1 MSSKPRLRGLGQRQW
16 GACLAFSLA
25 AGAGFALWFKINVV
39 ERRKQH
45 YIDFYKD
52 YDDDKAYKSMKE
64 AGIFK
69 GFEAS

>member
-16 GACLAFSLA
+16 AICLGLSLA
-25 AGAGFALWFKINVV
+25 AGASFALWFKVNVV

-52 YDDDKAYKSMKE
+52 YDDDKAYQSMKD